1 MKQIIRAAVVA
12 VTTVVALIGSTS
24 AAGATVNWG

>member
-1 MKQIIRAAVVA
+1 MKQIIRVVVVA
-12 VTTVVALIGSTS
+12 VTTVAAIVGSTS